1 MRSPHSDRSEP
12 TLRDLPGM
20 HVSAPRMWLR
30 ALAGA
35 LGLSVLVAAACA
47 GGTSPGDVTV
57 HTPATVAPAAGS
69 ASASASGSPT
79 ASPSRVV
86 EATASPSASPTGS
99 LGSAAT
105 PRPAALSTTS
115 PPAST
120 PVAAAFTVVV
130 DPPVVGRGE
139 TLLVR
144 VTGPTS
150 GTVRAGG
157 LTVPLFPTTG
167 GAWAVVGVGL
177 YANIGAAQ
185 LTVTAPSGSTTV
197 SYSIVDPGRPADY
210 LVLTEEQG
218 SVLTPEAGAREIELR
233 AQQFASSAPLPMW
246 RTAFRHPLLELYVTT
261 PFGSGRSINGGPVG
275 EFHTGEDLAAD
286 EGTPVTASAP
296 GRVSWVGAMPI
307 RGNSVIIDHGGGVKT
322 GYHHLLDISVSAGQA
337 IEAGATIGHVGSTGL
352 STGPHLHWELT
363 IFGVNVD
370 PETWAGRGFVP
381 R

>member
-12 TLRDLPGM
+12 ALRDLPGM
-20 HVSAPRMWLR
+20 HVSAPRMWVRL
-30 ALAGA
+30 LAGLLA
-35 LGLSVLVAAACA
+35 LGVLLAAACA
-47 GGTSPGDVTV
+47 GGTTSTGDVTV
-57 HTPATVAPAAGS
+57 QAPAAVAPAAGS
-69 ASASASGSPT
+69 ASASPATSPP

-86 EATASPSASPTGS
+86 EATPSPSALPTGS
-99 LGSAAT
+99 PSGTAP
-105 PRPAALSTTS
+105 PRPAVTAA
-115 PPAST
+115 PIST
-120 PVAAAFTVVV
+120 PATATFAVTV

-139 TLLVR
+139 TLMMR

-157 LTVPLFPTTG
+157 LTGPLFPTTG

-185 LTVTAPSGSTTV
+185 LTVNAPSGSTTV

-233 AQQFASSAPLPMW
+233 AQQFASSATLPMW

-275 EFHTGEDLAAD
+275 EFHSGQDLAAD
-286 EGTPVTASAP
+286 EGTPVMASAP

-322 GYHHLLDISVSAGQA
+322 GYHHLLDITVSAGQA